1 MKRTR
6 LISIILVLLVSS
18 CNINSE
24 KHKAEAI
31 DLAMRENFESFINNA
46 WNKKNMD
53 SLRSISI
60 TNYNRQL
67 NGINVAE
74 NLNELEANMNIYFQG
89 FPDLKVSILD
99 TAIKNNRLFAQWTF
113 EGTNT
118 GVFGETPATG
128 KHVIVSG
135 FSELTFDDE
144 GKISQEKVYYNELQL
159 LQQLGYTLNEPIV
172 E

>member
-1 MKRTR
+1 MKRLR
-6 LISIILVLLVSS
+6 LLSILLVLLVSS
-18 CNINSE
+18 CNWNTG
-24 KHKAEAI
+24 KQKADTI
-31 DLAMRENFESFINNA
+31 DMTMRKNFESFINNA
-46 WNKKNMD
+46 WNKKDMD

-60 TNYNRQL
+60 TNYNREL

-99 TAIKNNRLFAQWTF
+99 TTIKNNQLFAQWTF

-118 GVFGETPATG
+118 GVFGETAATG
-128 KHVIVSG
+128 KHVVVSG
-135 FSELTFDDE
+135 FSELTFDNQ
-144 GKISQEKVYYNELQL
+144 GKISEEKIYYNELQL